1 MTNERVIK
9 LLKQDNWVI
18 TCPTEQGLSF
28 VLQACE
34 NAEIEW
40 RTGDIATQFIP
51 HESCP
56 ICIVYCKYNNYIFY
70 DNGRYEK
77 YYEEHGYENITN
89 CIFDA
94 IKKE

>member
-1 MTNERVIK
+1 MTNEEVIEP
-9 LLKQDNWVI
+9 LVQDNWVI
-18 TCPTEQGLSF
+18 TCTTKQDINS
-28 VLQACE
+28 VLHACE

-89 CIFDA
+89 WFFDA
-94 IKKE
+94 IKHE